1 MIKFLRK
8 LFHAFLRLYSNET
21 RVWYARLIGA
31 QVGDDCRLYSV
42 QFGSEPYLI
51 SIGNHVTITGD
62 VTLLTHDGGVWVWRH
77 IDPKIDYVRPV
88 IIEDNV
94 FIGVKA
100 IIMPGVI
107 VGRDSIVGAGAVV
120 TKSVP
125 AGSVVVGVP
134 ARVVSTTEAYME
146 KLKQGLNTK
155 DFNPNDKRKAL
166 LKIWGGT
173 PDEWRKQLAK
183 LSNENLNPQ

>member
-1 MIKFLRK
+1 MVKFLKK
-8 LFHAFLRLYSNET
+8 LFHAFLKLYSNKT
-21 RVWYARLIGA
+21 RVWYARLIGV

-77 IDPKIDYVRPV
+77 VDPTIDYVRPV

-107 VGRDSIVGAGAVV
+107 IGRDSIVGAGAVV

-134 ARVVSTTEAYME
+134 ARIVSTTEAYME
-146 KLKQGLNTK
+146 KLKQGINTK
-155 DFNPNDKRKAL
+155 YLAPNDKRKAL
-166 LKIWGGT
+166 LKIWGST
-173 PDEWRKQLAK
+173 PDEWEKH
-183 LSNENLNPQ
+183 LSRLNVEKPES